1 MRKTPDDEMLE
12 RYLSGNMTKRE
23 RRAVDAAL
31 NRVPELSDRLERLRQ
46 EREIV
51 ESVKDSFAIR
61 LPESEEDRIVSR
73 AVGQLDTALD
83 SSRPDL
89 KPLK

>member
-12 RYLSGNMTKRE
+12 RYLSANMTERE
-23 RRAVDAAL
+23 RRAIDAAL

-51 ESVKDSFAIR
+51 EAVKDSFAIR

-83 SSRPDL
+83 SLRPDL